1 MRRPHDVP
9 LSRQAIAVL
18 KDIWSLSDHGELIFP
33 SVRSNRK
40 PLSENAFNSAL
51 RRMGYA
57 KDEMTAHGFR
67 SSGSTILNGRGF
79 DPDVIEAVLAHQDEN
94 EVRRAYNRAKYW
106 PERVKLMQAWA
117 DLLDE
122 FRQLDKPVPL
132 IAPGRRRARAAAG
145 L

>member
-1 MRRPHDVP
+1 MPELKVPSLQHLARNYRDVP

-18 KDIWSLSDHGELIFP
+18 KDIWPLSDHGELIFP

-67 SSGSTILNGRGF
+67 SSGSTILNGRASIRMWSKASAQLLHM
-79 DPDVIEAVLAHQDEN
+79 PIEP
-94 EVRRAYNRAKYW
+94 RRY
-106 PERVKLMQAWA
+106 
-117 DLLDE
+117 
-122 FRQLDKPVPL
+122 F
-132 IAPGRRRARAAAG
+132 
-145 L
+145 